1 VPTRRHEEE
10 LEEAG
15 GGGHGGA
22 AHPPAHLMV
31 QRSAAA
37 AEDQF
42 LSISSRRGRA
52 RGGVGVE
59 ELGEVDHKRDSS
71 GNEMDRA

>member
-1 VPTRRHEEE
+1 MLDISRAHEEE

-22 AHPPAHLMV
+22 ARPPAHLTV

-42 LSISSRRGRA
+42 LSISSRHGRA
-52 RGGVGVE
+52 RGGAGVE
-59 ELGEVDHKRDSS
+59 ELGEVDRE